1 MKKLVLF
8 LMLLCLGSMIDSNAR
23 IVEITSKEVFD
34 IEYKKE
40 GLMVAVFYATWCGPC
55 KQYMQ
60 FVKNINNKYAKDEEK
75 YEKICFATCNVD
87 EVQDV
92 AISCGILDVPTTII
106 YKDGQIRWYFVGI
119 KSEQEL
125 KSMIDVLL

>member
-1 MKKLVLF
+1 
-8 LMLLCLGSMIDSNAR
+8 MLRNMQ
-23 IVEITSKEVFD
+23 
-34 IEYKKE
+34 
-40 GLMVAVFYATWCGPC
+40 CGRSS
-55 KQYMQ
+55 
-60 FVKNINNKYAKDEEK
+60 
-75 YEKICFATCNVD
+75 
-87 EVQDV
+87 DV